1 MIAIDDT
8 TIRYISISIGYA
20 MWTPKN
26 TKLEL
31 AIELLEKI
39 IPMLKDKQVILC
51 FDSWYA
57 KKKLI
62 DWALSYN
69 NVSIICKAI
78 HDTAKNSVII
88 MEFLVDMGWNQGYAA

>member
-1 MIAIDDT
+1 MIASTSLSIIPESLAKETVVMAIDDT

-31 AIELLEKI
+31 AIELLSEI

-62 DWALSYN
+62 LIFPDD
-69 NVSIICKAI
+69 VI
-78 HDTAKNSVII
+78 SVK
-88 MEFLVDMGWNQGYAA
+88 LNLKLNL

>member
-1 MIAIDDT
+1 MIASTSLSIIPESLAKETVLIAIDDT

-31 AIELLEKI
+31 AIELLEEI

-51 FDSWYA
+51 FDNWYA

-62 DWALSYN
+62 LIFPDD
-69 NVSIICKAI
+69 VI
-78 HDTAKNSVII
+78 SVN
-88 MEFLVDMGWNQGYAA
+88 LNLKLYL

>member
-1 MIAIDDT
+1 MIASTSLSIIPKSLAKETVVMAIDDT

-31 AIELLEKI
+31 AIELLAEI

-57 KKKLI
+57 KKKFILI
-62 DWALSYN
+62 FPD
-69 NVSIICKAI
+69 
-78 HDTAKNSVII
+78 DVITVK
-88 MEFLVDMGWNQGYAA
+88 LNLKLNL